1 MPLLFASPPHSPSL
15 LSSHL
20 LMPYAHRCHDSPWCH
35 IKDGPQVLYNILY
48 INNIHIYIYT
58 ELPGHPSA
66 TTPPPLLPPLASLST
81 HSPLPPSA
89 LRNCQGPPHGCRVAF
104 SHCSNSF
111 WPPKKRKLIARTN
124 GLRVRVPACLLVR
137 RNRFEFAANGFRKVH
152 RNLCLFG

>member
-1 MPLLFASPPHSPSL
+1 MPLPFASPPHSPSL
-15 LSSHL
+15 LFSHS

-48 INNIHIYIYT
+48 IYNIHIYIHWT
-58 ELPGHPSA
+58 SRPPVRHHPSF
-66 TTPPPLLPPLASLST
+66 PPSPLASLST

-89 LRNCQGPPHGCRVAF
+89 LRNCQGPAHGCRVAF

-111 WPPKKRKLIARTN
+111 WPPKKRKLIARAN
-124 GLRVRVPACLLVR
+124 GLRVSVPACLLVR